1 LTGYGAHQDDM
12 SSLSKLSDR
21 DADAIVG
28 GNAPRGEDELKE
40 LALFFREARN
50 VLAEPPTAATAA
62 THLAA
67 IVETA
72 RVAGSQSAGRR
83 ASVPPK
89 RRKLRPVA
97 LPVRLAAAA
106 AGLALVAAFGGAAY
120 AGGLPD
126 PVQGRVAELVG
137 NVGISLPGNHND
149 VDQRD
154 VGNIDQGNQGETD
167 QTNQGST
174 GKTDPGNHLL
184 DPLPKT
190 DDRAQ
195 PKTDDRAHANTD
207 DGAHTKANDD
217 APSQPNHGAHT
228 KTDEPAPPPADEG
241 AHTQTDDGAQPK
253 TDDGAHTNTDD
264 GSHPDPDDGA
274 HGTGENG

>member
-1 LTGYGAHQDDM
+1 M

-21 DADAIVG
+21 DVDAIVG
-28 GNAPRGEDELKE
+28 GNAPRGEDELEE

-50 VLAEPPTAATAA
+50 VLAEPPMAATAA
-62 THLAA
+62 AHLAA
-67 IVETA
+67 ITQTA

-106 AGLALVAAFGGAAY
+106 TGLALVAAFGGAAY

-126 PVQGRVAELVG
+126 PVQGRVAELVS

-149 VDQRD
+149 VDQGD
-154 VGNIDQGNQGETD
+154 VGDIDQGNQGETD
-167 QTNQGST
+167 QTNQGSA
-174 GKTDPGNHLL
+174 GKTNPGNHLPA
-184 DPLPKT
+184 PLPKT

-195 PKTDDRAHANTD
+195 SKTDDGAHANTD
-207 DGAHTKANDD
+207 DGAHTNTDDGTHTKANDD
-217 APSQPNHGAHT
+217 APSQPNHRAHT

-241 AHTQTDDGAQPK
+241 VHTQTNDGTQPK

-264 GSHPDPDDGA
+264 GSHSDPDDGA
-274 HGTGENG
+274 HDTGENG